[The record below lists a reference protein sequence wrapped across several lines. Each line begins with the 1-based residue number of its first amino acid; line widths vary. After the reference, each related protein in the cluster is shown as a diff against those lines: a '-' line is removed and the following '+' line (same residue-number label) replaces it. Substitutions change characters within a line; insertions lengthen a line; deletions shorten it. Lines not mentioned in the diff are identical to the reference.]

1 MANEPV
7 KTSLSNDWVD
17 SLLRQ
22 LAASEAAL
30 SARCPVEP
38 SRRQPV
44 HVMYGGAHLFSF
56 DTARKVGALARRA
69 LEEHA
74 PDFVALARALEMPGA
89 GALPEAPKARQELE
103 ARLEAE
109 PLEVKASE
117 QGAWLAHAVFTRV
130 RAKLE
135 REPVEDYR
143 LDFEDGYGVRP
154 DAEEDDDAARAAREL
169 ARGLEERTLPPFIG
183 IRVKS
188 LSCTSKARAIRTL
201 DIVLTTLM
209 QHTPGRLPEGFVVT
223 VPKVEGPEQV
233 RAAVAALEAL
243 ERALGLPA
251 GALKLELMVEL
262 TQTLIGAD
270 GRLMLPALRDAAQGR
285 LIGAHFG
292 TYDYTASCDV
302 TAVDQRMS
310 HPACDF
316 ARHLMQVAFARSGV
330 FLSDGATNVM
340 PIGPHRAA
348 QGLALSPAQQKENHD
363 VVLAAWRLSYR
374 NIRDSLE
381 RGFFQGWD
389 LHPAQVPVR
398 YAATYAYFLGAMDG
412 MARRL
417 KNFVDQAAK
426 ATLVGAVFDDAATG
440 QGLLNFFSRA
450 ITCGAATEEEIA
462 AATGLTL
469 EELRSRSFP
478 LILERRKSETSS
490 TG

>member
-1 MANEPV
+1 MVQEPV
-7 KTSLSNDWVD
+7 KTSLSSVWVD
-17 SLLRQ
+17 SLLRP
-22 LAASEAAL
+22 LAETDAAL
-30 SARCPVEP
+30 SAQYPIKP

-44 HVMYGGAHLFSF
+44 HVVYGGAHLFSF
-56 DTARKVGALARRA
+56 DIARKVGALASRA
-69 LEEHA
+69 LDEHA
-74 PDFVALARALEMPGA
+74 PDFVALARALELPHA
-89 GALPEAPKARQELE
+89 ATLPEAPEARRALE
-103 ARLEAE
+103 ARLEAN

-117 QGAWLAHAVFTRV
+117 PSAWLAHAVYSRV
-130 RAKLE
+130 KAKLA

-154 DAEEDDDAARAAREL
+154 QAEEDADAARAATEL
-169 ARGLEERTLPPFIG
+169 ARGLAEHTLPPFVGLRI
-183 IRVKS
+183 KS
-188 LSCTSKARAIRTL
+188 LSSASKARAIRTL
-201 DIVLTTLM
+201 DIFLTALAERTN
-209 QHTPGRLPEGFVVT
+209 GRLPSGFVVT
-223 VPKVEGPEQV
+223 VPKVESVEQV
-233 RAAVAALEAL
+233 RAAVSAFEAL

-251 GALKLELMVEL
+251 ESLKLELMVEL
-262 TQTLIGAD
+262 TQTLVGPD
-270 GRLMLPALRDAAQGR
+270 GRLMLPALQHAAKGR
-285 LIGAHFG
+285 LTGAHFG

-302 TAVDQRMS
+302 TAVDQRMT

-316 ARHLMQVAFARSGV
+316 ARNLMQVAFARTGV

-348 QGLALSPAQQKENHD
+348 AGQALTPAQRQGNHD
-363 VVLAAWRLSYR
+363 VVVAAWRLSHR

-398 YAATYAYFLGAMDG
+398 YAATYAYFLEAFDG

-417 KNFVDQAAK
+417 RNFVDQAAK

-440 QGLLNFFSRA
+440 QGLLNFFSKA
-450 ITCGAATEEEIA
+450 ITCGAVTEEEVA
-462 AATGLTL
+462 SSTGLTL

-478 LILERRKSETSS
+478 LILERRKGAPSS